1 MKLTPMNGLRWLS
14 VAPAAILGWYA
25 ALMLGLVAH
34 SGAQRLCPTEEMISG
49 LCVARWY
56 PYAERAIMLL
66 AVALSA
72 FLVVVCAS
80 LAAPSHRVRVAW
92 AAYAAGVIA
101 AADFLMETGAAA
113 EFTAAMVAGWLS
125 VLCVSRFAAE
135 SPRHE

>member
-14 VAPAAILGWYA
+14 VAPAAILGWHT
-25 ALMLGLVAH
+25 ALILGLAAH
-34 SGAQRLCPTEEMISG
+34 SSAQRLCPPEAIVSG
-49 LCVARWY
+49 LCVAWWY
-56 PYAERAIMLL
+56 PSVERTIMLL

-72 FLVVVCAS
+72 VLVVVCAS

-125 VLCVSRFAAE
+125 VLCVSRFCRGIPP
-135 SPRHE
+135 S